1 MGAKKITAFNNFMKV
16 TLAKIKAE
24 NPNIKH
30 TEAFGQ
36 AAALWTTAKKNREN
50 K

>member
-1 MGAKKITAFNNFMKV
+1 MGAKKTTAFNEFMKANLV
-16 TLAKIKAE
+16 KIKAE

-30 TEAFGQ
+30 TEAFGK
-36 AAALWTTAKKNREN
+36 AAELWATAKENPKN

>member
-1 MGAKKITAFNNFMKV
+1 MSAKKTTAFNDFMKV

-30 TEAFGQ
+30 TEAFGK
-36 AAALWTTAKKNREN
+36 AAALWTATKEKSKN